1 MLKEISEVINLA
13 KETNTDV
20 YIVGGYIRDILL
32 KKKSLDI
39 DLVVSEKAESFAK
52 KLAKKINGKC
62 FILHSDLQ
70 VYRVAVINNP
80 DLEYIDISL
89 MQGKNIEDDLSRR
102 DFTINALAVKIEN
115 FDNIK
120 KNITDCFDGIKDLK
134 KKEIKVVSKKVFN
147 DDPLRM
153 LRAFRFA
160 SEYNFKISKET
171 LSLIKK
177 SSSKIITIAGERI
190 KNELFRI
197 LNNKKSSQYIAAID
211 ECGLLEKMF
220 PVITKMKKSAKNFYY
235 HPKGLFQ
242 HCFQTYE
249 ALEKIFIKLDKY
261 FPQSKDI
268 LEQHLNEPFS
278 ENVNKK
284 NLLKFIAVFH
294 DCAKPECAKRMDNK
308 MRFLGHEEL
317 GAKKTAQIMKELKM
331 SNKEIE
337 FAKAIISEHMRPSNL
352 AKSEVITNRAQMRL
366 FRDVKENTPY
376 LLILAMSDWHSYK
389 TLKKKIYSPKV
400 LKQQEKSV
408 AKLILGYYD
417 FINNKPKDKII
428 DGNVLMK
435 ELKLKPG
442 KIIGELLQYINNA
455 YEEGRIKDKTQA
467 LKYAKTQLTVLK
479 KKHKII

>member
-1 MLKEISEVINLA
+1 MLKEIDEVIKLA

-20 YIVGGYIRDILL
+20 YVVGGYLRDFLL

-39 DLVVSEKAESFAK
+39 DLVVSEKSESFAK
-52 KLAKKINGKC
+52 KLAKKINGKY
-62 FILHSDLQ
+62 FKLHDDLQ
-70 VYRVAVINNP
+70 TYRVAVFNNP
-80 DLEYIDISL
+80 DLQYIDISL
-89 MQGKNIEDDLSRR
+89 MQGKNIKDDLSRR

-115 FDNIK
+115 FNNIN
-120 KNITDCFDGIKDLK
+120 KNIIDYFNGLKDLK
-134 KKEIKVVSKKVFN
+134 NKTINVVSKTAFS
-147 DDPLRM
+147 DDPLRI
-153 LRAFRFA
+153 LRAFRFS
-160 SEYNFKISKET
+160 SEYKFKISKKT

-177 SSSKIITIAGERI
+177 YSSKITTVAGERI

-197 LNNKKSSQYIAAID
+197 LDKKKSSQYIAAID
-211 ECGLLEKMF
+211 DCGLFEKMF

-249 ALEKIFIKLDKY
+249 SLENILIKLDKY

-268 LEQHLNEPFS
+268 LEKHLSENFS

-284 NLLKFIAVFH
+284 NLLKFIAIFH

-308 MRFLGHEEL
+308 MRFLGHEAL
-317 GAKKTAQIMKELKM
+317 GAKKTAQIMKELRM
-331 SNKEIE
+331 SNKEID

-366 FRDVKENTPY
+366 FRDIKENTPD

-389 TLKKKIYSPKV
+389 NLKKKIYPRKV

-408 AKLILGYYD
+408 AKLIFAYFD
-417 FINNKPKDKII
+417 FINNKPKDKIV
-428 DGNVLMK
+428 DGNILMK
-435 ELKLKPG
+435 EFHLKPG
-442 KIIGELLQYINNA
+442 RIIGELLKNINDA
-455 YEEGRIKDKTQA
+455 YEEGRIKDKKQA
-467 LKYAKTQLTVLK
+467 LKYAKSQLTVLK

>member
-13 KETNTDV
+13 RETNTDV
-20 YIVGGYIRDILL
+20 YIVGGYVRDFLL
-32 KKKSLDI
+32 KKKTLDI

-52 KLAKKINGKC
+52 KLAKKIEGKC

-70 VYRVAVINNP
+70 VYRVAVKNNP
-80 DLEYIDISL
+80 DMEYIDISL
-89 MQGKNIEDDLSRR
+89 MQGKNIKDDLSTR
-102 DFTINALAVKIEN
+102 DFTINALAVNIEN
-115 FDNIK
+115 IDNIK
-120 KNITDCFDGIKDLK
+120 KNIIDCFGGIKDLK
-134 KKEIKVVSKKVFN
+134 KKEIKAVSKKIFI

-177 SSSKIITIAGERI
+177 YSSKISTVAGERI

-197 LNNKKSSQYIAAID
+197 LNNKKSSQYIAVID
-211 ECGLLEKMF
+211 DVKLLEKLF
-220 PVITKMKKSAKNFYY
+220 PVITKMKKSAKKFYY

-249 ALEKIFIKLDKY
+249 ALENILIKLDKY
-261 FPQSKDI
+261 FQTSKDV
-268 LEQHLNEPFS
+268 LEQHLNEKFS
-278 ENVNKK
+278 ENVTRK
-284 NLLKFIAVFH
+284 NLLKFIAIFH

-331 SNKEIE
+331 SNKEID

-352 AKSEVITNRAQMRL
+352 AKSEVITQRAQMRL
-366 FRDVKENTPY
+366 FRDVKENTPE
-376 LLILAMSDWHSYK
+376 LLMLAMSDWHSYK
-389 TLKKKIYSPKV
+389 TLKKKIYPKKV

-408 AKLILGYYD
+408 AKLVFNYFE
-417 FINNKPKDKII
+417 FINNKPKDKIV

-435 ELKLKPG
+435 EFHLKPG
-442 KIIGELLQYINNA
+442 KIIGVLLKYINNA
-455 YEEGRIKDKTQA
+455 YEEDRIKDKKQA
-467 LKYAKTQLTVLK
+467 LKYAKSQLTVLK

>member
-13 KETNTDV
+13 KETKTDV
-20 YIVGGYIRDILL
+20 YIVGGYIRDVLL

-177 SSSKIITIAGERI
+177 SSSKIITVAGERI

-197 LNNKKSSQYIAAID
+197 LNNKNSSQYIAAID

-366 FRDVKENTPY
+366 FRDIKENTPY

-428 DGNVLMK
+428 DGNILMK

>member
-1 MLKEISEVINLA
+1 MLKEISEVIKLA
-13 KETNTDV
+13 QETKTEV
-20 YIVGGYIRDILL
+20 YVVGGYLRDFLL

-39 DLVVSEKAESFAK
+39 DLVVSEKSEPFAK

-62 FILHSDLQ
+62 FKLHDDLQ
-70 VYRVAVINNP
+70 TYRVAVFNNP
-80 DLEYIDISL
+80 DLEYIDVSL
-89 MQGKNIEDDLSRR
+89 MQGKNIKEDLSRR
-102 DFTINALAVKIEN
+102 DFTINALAVKIED
-115 FDNIK
+115 FDDIK
-120 KNITDCFDGIKDLK
+120 KNVIDYFGGTKDLK
-134 KKEIKVVSKKVFN
+134 KKEIKAVSKKVFV

-177 SSSKIITIAGERI
+177 YSPKISTVAGERI

-197 LNNKKSSQYIAAID
+197 LSNKKSSQYISAID
-211 ECGLLEKMF
+211 NIKLLEKMF
-220 PVITKMKKSAKNFYY
+220 PVITKMKKSAQSFYY

-249 ALEKIFIKLDKY
+249 ALENILVKLDKY
-261 FPQSKDI
+261 FPTSKDM
-268 LEQHLNEPFS
+268 LEKHLNEPFS
-278 ENVNKK
+278 ENVTRK
-284 NLLKFIAVFH
+284 NLLKFVAIFH

-331 SNKEIE
+331 SNKEID
-337 FAKAIISEHMRPSNL
+337 FVKAIISEHMRPSNL
-352 AKSEVITNRAQMRL
+352 AKSEVITQRAQMRL
-366 FRDVKENTPY
+366 FIDIKGNTPD

-389 TLKKKIYSPKV
+389 TLKKKIYPKKV

-408 AKLILGYYD
+408 AKLIFGYFD
-417 FINNKPKDKII
+417 FINKKPKDKIV

-435 ELKLKPG
+435 EFHLKPG
-442 KIIGELLQYINNA
+442 KIIGELLKYINNA
-455 YEEGRIKDKTQA
+455 YEEGRIKDKKQA
-467 LKYAKTQLTVLK
+467 LKYAKSQLTVLK

>member
-1 MLKEISEVINLA
+1 MLKEINEVIKLA
-13 KETNTDV
+13 KDTNTEV
-20 YIVGGYIRDILL
+20 YVVGGYVRDFLL
-32 KKKSLDI
+32 KKKTLDI
-39 DLVVSEKAESFAK
+39 DLVVSENAELFAK

-62 FILHSDLQ
+62 FVLHSDLQ
-70 VYRVAVINNP
+70 VYRVAVKNNP
-80 DLEYIDISL
+80 DMEYIDISL
-89 MQGKNIEDDLSRR
+89 MQGKNIKEDLSRR
-102 DFTINALAVKIEN
+102 DFTVNALAVKIEN

-120 KNITDCFDGIKDLK
+120 KNITDYFNGIKDLK
-134 KKEIKVVSKKVFN
+134 NKEIKAVSKKVFI

-160 SEYNFKISKET
+160 SEYNFKISKDT

-177 SSSKIITIAGERI
+177 YSSKITAVAGERI

-197 LNNKKSSQYIAAID
+197 LNNRKSSQYISAID
-211 ECGLLEKMF
+211 DVKLLEKMF
-220 PVITKMKKSAKNFYY
+220 PVIATMKKSAQRFYY

-249 ALEKIFIKLDKY
+249 ALENILIKLDKY
-261 FPQSKDI
+261 FPKSKDI
-268 LEQHLNEPFS
+268 LEQHLNEHFS
-278 ENVNKK
+278 EYVNKK

-331 SNKEIE
+331 SNKEID

-352 AKSEVITNRAQMRL
+352 AKSEVITTRAQMRL
-366 FRDVKENTPY
+366 FRDIKENTPD
-376 LLILAMSDWHSYK
+376 LLIMAMSDWHSYK
-389 TLKKKIYSPKV
+389 NLKKKIYPKKV
-400 LKQQEKSV
+400 LQQQEKSV
-408 AKLILGYYD
+408 AKLIFAYFD
-417 FINNKPKDKII
+417 FINNKPKDKIL

-435 ELKLKPG
+435 EFHLKPG
-442 KIIGELLQYINNA
+442 KIIGELLKYINNA
-455 YEEGRIKDKTQA
+455 YEEGRIKDKKQA
-467 LKYAKTQLTVLK
+467 LKYAKSQLTVLK

>member
-13 KETNTDV
+13 KETETDV
-20 YIVGGYIRDILL
+20 YVVGGYIRDILL

-177 SSSKIITIAGERI
+177 SSSKIITVAGERI

-417 FINNKPKDKII
+417 FVNNKPKDKII
-428 DGNVLMK
+428 DGNILMK

>member
-13 KETNTDV
+13 KETETDV
-20 YIVGGYIRDILL
+20 YVVGGYIRDILL

-120 KNITDCFDGIKDLK
+120 KNVIDCFDGIKDLK

-177 SSSKIITIAGERI
+177 SSSKIITVAGERI

-366 FRDVKENTPY
+366 FRDIKENTPY

-417 FINNKPKDKII
+417 FVNNKPKDKII
-428 DGNVLMK
+428 DGNILMK

>member
-1 MLKEISEVINLA
+1 MLKEIIEVINLA
-13 KETNTDV
+13 KETNTEV
-20 YIVGGYIRDILL
+20 YVVGGYIRDFLL
-32 KKKSLDI
+32 KKETLDI
-39 DLVVSEKAESFAK
+39 DLVVSEKPEPFAK

-62 FILHSDLQ
+62 FKLHEDLQ
-70 VYRVAVINNP
+70 TYRVAVFNNP
-80 DLEYIDISL
+80 DLQYIDISL
-89 MQGKNIEDDLSRR
+89 MQGKNIKEDLSRR
-102 DFTINALAVKIEN
+102 DFTINALAVKIEK

-120 KNITDCFDGIKDLK
+120 KNITDYFNGLKDLK
-134 KKEIKVVSKKVFN
+134 AKKINVVSKTAFL
-147 DDPLRM
+147 DDPLRI
-153 LRAFRFA
+153 LRAFRFS
-160 SEYNFKISKET
+160 SEYKFKITKET

-177 SSSKIITIAGERI
+177 YSSRISTVAGERI

-211 ECGLLEKMF
+211 ECGLFEQMF
-220 PVITKMKKSAKNFYY
+220 PVVTKMKKSAKNFYY

-249 ALEKIFIKLDKY
+249 ALENILVKLDKY
-261 FPQSKDI
+261 FPKSKDI
-268 LEQHLNEPFS
+268 LEQHLNEHFS

-284 NLLKFIAVFH
+284 NLLKFVAIFH
-294 DCAKPECAKRMDNK
+294 DCAKPECAKRMGSK

-352 AKSEVITNRAQMRL
+352 AKSEVITTRAQMRL
-366 FRDVKENTPY
+366 FRDIKENTPD

-389 TLKKKIYSPKV
+389 TLKKKIYPKKV

-408 AKLILGYYD
+408 AKLIFAYFD
-417 FINNKPKDKII
+417 FINNKPKDKIV
-428 DGNVLMK
+428 DGNILMK
-435 ELKLKPG
+435 EFHLKPG
-442 KIIGELLQYINNA
+442 KIIGELLSYINNA
-455 YEEGRIKDKTQA
+455 YEEGRIKDKKQA
-467 LKYAKTQLTVLK
+467 LKYAKSQLTVLK

>member
-1 MLKEISEVINLA
+1 MFKEIFEIINLA
-13 KETNTDV
+13 KETDTEV
-20 YIVGGYIRDILL
+20 YVVGGYIRDFLL
-32 KKKSLDI
+32 KKKTLDI
-39 DLVVSEKAESFAK
+39 DLVVSEKAETFAK
-52 KLAKKINGKC
+52 KLAKKINGKY
-62 FILHSDLQ
+62 FVLHSDLQ

-80 DLEYIDISL
+80 NVEYIDISL
-89 MQGKNIEDDLSRR
+89 MQGKSIKEDLSRR
-102 DFTINALAVKIEN
+102 DFTINALAVKIED

-120 KNITDCFDGIKDLK
+120 KNIIDYFDGLKDLK
-134 KKEIKVVSKKVFN
+134 AKKINVVSKAVFL

-160 SEYNFKISKET
+160 SEYKFKISKET

-177 SSSKIITIAGERI
+177 SSSKISAVAGERI

-197 LNNKKSSQYIAAID
+197 LNNKKSSPYIAAID
-211 ECGLLEKMF
+211 ECGLFEQIF
-220 PVITKMKKSAKNFYY
+220 PVVTKMKKSAKNFYY

-249 ALEKIFIKLDKY
+249 ALENILVKLDKY
-261 FPQSKDI
+261 FPTSKDI
-268 LEQHLNEPFS
+268 LEQHLNETFS

-308 MRFLGHEEL
+308 MRFLGHEAL

-331 SNKEIE
+331 SNKEID

-366 FRDVKENTPY
+366 FRDIKENTPD

-389 TLKKKIYSPKV
+389 TLKKKIYPRKV

-408 AKLILGYYD
+408 AKLVFAYFD
-417 FINNKPKDKII
+417 FINNKPKDKIV
-428 DGNVLMK
+428 DGNILMK
-435 ELKLKPG
+435 EFHLKPG

-455 YEEGRIKDKTQA
+455 YEEGRIKDKKQA
-467 LKYAKTQLTVLK
+467 LKYAKSQLTVLK
-479 KKHKII
+479 KKHKIV

>member
-1 MLKEISEVINLA
+1 MLKEINEVIKLA
-13 KETNTDV
+13 QETKTDV
-20 YIVGGYIRDILL
+20 YVVGGYLRDFLL

-39 DLVVSEKAESFAK
+39 DLAVSEKSESFAK

-62 FILHSDLQ
+62 FKLHDDLQ
-70 VYRVAVINNP
+70 TYRVAVFNNP
-80 DLEYIDISL
+80 DLEYIDVSL
-89 MQGKNIEDDLSRR
+89 MQGKNIKDDLSRR
-102 DFTINALAVKIEN
+102 DFTINALAVKIED

-120 KNITDCFDGIKDLK
+120 KNVIDYFGGLKDLR
-134 KKEIKVVSKKVFN
+134 KKEIKAVSKTVFN

-160 SEYNFKISKET
+160 SEYKFKISKET

-177 SSSKIITIAGERI
+177 SSSKITTVAGERI

-197 LNNKKSSQYIAAID
+197 LNDKKSSQYIAAID

-249 ALEKIFIKLDKY
+249 ALENILVKLDKY
-261 FPQSKDI
+261 FPNSKDI
-268 LEQHLNEPFS
+268 LEKHLSEPFS

-284 NLLKFIAVFH
+284 NLLKFIAIFH
-294 DCAKPECAKRMDNK
+294 DCAKAECAKRMDNK
-308 MRFLGHEEL
+308 MRFLGHEAL

-331 SNKEIE
+331 SNKEIA

-352 AKSEVITNRAQMRL
+352 AKSEVITTRAQMRL
-366 FRDVKENTPY
+366 FRDIKENTPD
-376 LLILAMSDWHSYK
+376 LLITAMSDWHSYK
-389 TLKKKIYSPKV
+389 TLKKKVYPKKV
-400 LKQQEKSV
+400 LQQQEKSV
-408 AKLILGYYD
+408 AKLIFAYFD
-417 FINNKPKDKII
+417 FINKKPKDKIV

-435 ELKLKPG
+435 EFHLKPG
-442 KIIGELLQYINNA
+442 KIIGELLKYINNA
-455 YEEGRIKDKTQA
+455 YEEGRIKDKKQA
-467 LKYAKTQLTVLK
+467 LKYAKSQLTVLK

>member
-1 MLKEISEVINLA
+1 VLKEISEVINLA
-13 KETNTDV
+13 KETKTDV

-134 KKEIKVVSKKVFN
+134 KKEIKAVSKKVFN

-177 SSSKIITIAGERI
+177 SSSKIITVAGERI

-197 LNNKKSSQYIAAID
+197 LNNKNSSQYIAAID

>member
-1 MLKEISEVINLA
+1 MLKEINEVIKLA
-13 KETNTDV
+13 KDTNTEV
-20 YIVGGYIRDILL
+20 YVVGGYVRDFLL
-32 KKKSLDI
+32 KKKTLDI
-39 DLVVSEKAESFAK
+39 DLVVSENAEFFAK

-62 FILHSDLQ
+62 FVLHSDLQ
-70 VYRVAVINNP
+70 VYRVSVKNNP
-80 DLEYIDISL
+80 DMEYIDISL
-89 MQGKNIEDDLSRR
+89 MQGKNIKEDLSRR
-102 DFTINALAVKIEN
+102 DFTVNALAVKIEN

-120 KNITDCFDGIKDLK
+120 KNITDYFNGIKDLK
-134 KKEIKVVSKKVFN
+134 NKAIKAVSKKVFI

-160 SEYNFKISKET
+160 SEYNFKISKDT

-177 SSSKIITIAGERI
+177 YSSKISVIAGERI

-197 LNNKKSSQYIAAID
+197 LNNKKSSQYISAID
-211 ECGLLEKMF
+211 DVKLLEKMF
-220 PVITKMKKSAKNFYY
+220 PVIATMKKSAQSFYY

-249 ALEKIFIKLDKY
+249 ALENILIKLDKY
-261 FPQSKDI
+261 FPKSKDI
-268 LEQHLNEPFS
+268 LEQHLNEHFS
-278 ENVNKK
+278 EYVNKK

-331 SNKEIE
+331 SNKEID

-352 AKSEVITNRAQMRL
+352 AKSEVITTRAQMRL
-366 FRDVKENTPY
+366 FRDIKENTPD
-376 LLILAMSDWHSYK
+376 LLIMAMSDWHSYK
-389 TLKKKIYSPKV
+389 NLKKKIYPKKV
-400 LKQQEKSV
+400 LQQQEKSV
-408 AKLILGYYD
+408 AKLIFAYFD
-417 FINNKPKDKII
+417 FINNKPKDKIL

-435 ELKLKPG
+435 EFHLKPG
-442 KIIGELLQYINNA
+442 RIIGELLKYINNA
-455 YEEGRIKDKTQA
+455 YEEGRIKDKKQA
-467 LKYAKTQLTVLK
+467 LKYAKSQLTVLK

>member
-13 KETNTDV
+13 KETETDV
-20 YIVGGYIRDILL
+20 YVVGGYIRDILL

-115 FDNIK
+115 FNNIK

-134 KKEIKVVSKKVFN
+134 KKEIKAVSKKVFN

-177 SSSKIITIAGERI
+177 SSSKIITVAGERI

-366 FRDVKENTPY
+366 FRDIKENTPY

>member
-13 KETNTDV
+13 KETETDV
-20 YIVGGYIRDILL
+20 YVVGGYIRDILL

-120 KNITDCFDGIKDLK
+120 KNVIDCFDGIKDLK

-177 SSSKIITIAGERI
+177 SSSKIITVAGERI

-197 LNNKKSSQYIAAID
+197 LNNKKSSQYIAVID

-366 FRDVKENTPY
+366 FRDIKENTPY

-417 FINNKPKDKII
+417 FVNNKPKDKII
-428 DGNVLMK
+428 DGNILMK

>member
-1 MLKEISEVINLA
+1 MFKEIDEIIKLS
-13 KETNTDV
+13 KETQTDV
-20 YIVGGYIRDILL
+20 YIVGGYIRDFLL

-39 DLVVSEKAESFAK
+39 DLVVSDKAEIFAK
-52 KLAKKINGKC
+52 KLAKNIRGRC
-62 FILHSDLQ
+62 FILHDDLQ
-70 VYRVAVINNP
+70 TYRIAIFNNP
-80 DLEYIDISL
+80 NLEYIDISL
-89 MQGKNIEDDLSRR
+89 MQGTNIKEDLSKR
-102 DFTINALAVKIEN
+102 DFTFNALAVKIEDFN
-115 FDNIK
+115 NIK
-120 KNITDCFDGIKDLK
+120 KNIIDYFNGIKSLRN
-134 KKEIKVVSKKVFN
+134 KEIKVVSKKVFV

-177 SSSKIITIAGERI
+177 SSSKISAVAGERI

-197 LNNKKSSQYIAAID
+197 LNNKKSSKYIAMID

-235 HPKGLFQ
+235 HPNGLFQ

-249 ALEKIFIKLDKY
+249 ALENIFIKLDKY
-261 FPQSKDI
+261 FQKSKNI
-268 LEQHLNEPFS
+268 LEEHLNESFS

-284 NLLKFIAVFH
+284 NLLKFIAIFH
-294 DCAKPECAKRMDNK
+294 DCAKPECAKKFGDK
-308 MRFLGHEEL
+308 MRFLGHEAL

-331 SNKEIE
+331 SNKEID

-352 AKSEVITNRAQMRL
+352 AKSEIITNRAQMRL
-366 FRDVKENTPY
+366 FRDIKGNTPY

-389 TLKKKIYSPKV
+389 TLKKKIYPKKI
-400 LKQQEKSV
+400 LQQQEKSV
-408 AKLILGYYD
+408 AKLIFNYFD

-428 DGNVLMK
+428 DGNILMR
-435 ELKLKPG
+435 EFKLKPG
-442 KIIGELLQYINNA
+442 RIIGDLLKYINNA
-455 YEEGRIKDKTQA
+455 YEEGRIKNKQQA
-467 LKYAKTQLTVLK
+467 LKYAKAQLTLLK